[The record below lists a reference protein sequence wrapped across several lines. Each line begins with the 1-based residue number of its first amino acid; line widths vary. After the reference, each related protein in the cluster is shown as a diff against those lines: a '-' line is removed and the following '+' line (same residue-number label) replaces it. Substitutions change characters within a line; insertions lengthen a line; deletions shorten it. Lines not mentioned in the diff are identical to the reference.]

1 VGESTSESGW
11 QSAEGFIAR
20 PGGPRLPSPPTRI
33 AFSLFDRDL
42 VNRAFGWLGLRARR
56 NVHLIGRGLV
66 LAALTWGITALL
78 AQFVSHV
85 GLGRAA
91 GENFFLDVA
100 AYLQFLVGLPL
111 FVVAERIIGGHTR
124 EAAGYFLTAGIVPAA
139 DLPLLEALH
148 RHIERLRTSPWPEVT
163 CLALAYVLAI
173 ATISPQTSNMCPTWH
188 TTWNAEGAEPA
199 RAAAL
204 AAAREAEAQQCA
216 RWLEAQQ
223 AKHETGSTDRATSRD
238 AELRAAS
245 PNAVAPIGV
254 HKALNAAGW
263 WEMLVALPILNFWW
277 LRWIW
282 KIGLWSWYLFR
293 LSRLPLALMP
303 SHPDTTGGIGFIS
316 DVQTKFGLAILAYG
330 ISNIASTIGYKVS
343 VEHAPWSLHSVWGP
357 LLGFVLGAPL
367 LFTLPL
373 FMFTKQLYRV
383 KKRAREELYE
393 RLGQRSRAFE
403 AAWQKAEPGT
413 NINADLVEWQQL
425 RSLYDHVEK
434 MRIVPFDLRSF
445 AELLGQTLGALIPL
459 LGYLNLPE
467 PILGILER
475 GSKMI
480 R

>member
-42 VNRAFGWLGLRARR
+42 VNRAFGWLGLHARR

-66 LAALTWGITALL
+66 LMALTWGVTALL

-91 GENFFLDVA
+91 GENFFLDFA
-100 AYLQFLVGLPL
+100 AYLQFLIGLPL

-124 EAAGYFLTAGIVPAA
+124 EAARYFLTAGIVPAA
-139 DLPLLEALH
+139 DLPVLEAMH
-148 RHIERLRTSPWPEVT
+148 RHIERLRMSPVPEVV
-163 CLALAYVLAI
+163 CMALAFVLAV
-173 ATISPQTSNMCPTWH
+173 ATISPQTSNVCPTWH
-188 TTWNAEGAEPA
+188 TTWIAEGNSPA
-199 RAAAL
+199 SAAAL
-204 AAAREAEAQQCA
+204 TAARDAEKQQCA
-216 RWLEAQQ
+216 RWLAAQQ
-223 AKHETGSTDRATSRD
+223 AEHETGKREAEKEV
-238 AELRAAS
+238 ELRAARS
-245 PNAVAPIGV
+245 GAVAPIGV
-254 HKALNAAGW
+254 HKALNAAGL

-277 LRWIW
+277 LRWMW
-282 KIGLWSWYLFR
+282 KIGLWCWYLFR
-293 LSRLPLALMP
+293 LSRLPLVLMP
-303 SHPDTTGGIGFIS
+303 SHPDATGGLGFIS

-330 ISNIASTIGYKVS
+330 ISNIAATIAYKVS
-343 VEHAPWSLHSVWGP
+343 IEHAPWSLHSVWGP

-393 RLGQRSRAFE
+393 RLGHRSRAFE

-413 NINADLVEWQQL
+413 SISADLVEWQQL
-425 RSLYDHVEK
+425 RNLYDHVEK
-434 MRIVPFDLRSF
+434 MRIVPFDWRSF

-459 LGYLNLPE
+459 LGYLNLPK
-467 PILGILER
+467 PILGLLEH